1 MNPNHALALAALL
14 LHLLWLAWVALGWL
28 LTRRRPLLRWLHIAS
43 LIYGILIEIFRW
55 PCPLTLLE
63 VEFARRAGR
72 TAYREPFL
80 VHYLE
85 KIIYPDLP
93 EAVVTAGAV
102 AVCAGILLIYAWRYA
117 RRGESGW

>member
-1 MNPNHALALAALL
+1 MNPNYALAVAALL

-28 LTRRRPLLRWLHIAS
+28 ATRRRPLLRWLHIAS

-93 EAVVTAGAV
+93 EAMVTAGAV

>member
-1 MNPNHALALAALL
+1 MNANYAVALAALL
-14 LHLLWLAWVALGWL
+14 LHFLWLAWVALGWL
-28 LTRRRPLLRWLHIAS
+28 VTRRRPLLRWLHIAS

-55 PCPLTLLE
+55 PCPLTLVE

-85 KIIYPDLP
+85 KIVYPEMP
-93 EAVVTAGAV
+93 ETAVTVGAV
-102 AVCAGILLIYAWRYA
+102 AVCAGILLLYVRRYA
-117 RRGESGW
+117 RRDQSGW

>member
-1 MNPNHALALAALL
+1 MNPNHALAVAALL

-28 LTRRRPLLRWLHIAS
+28 ATRRRPLLRWLHIAS

-63 VEFARRAGR
+63 VEFSRRAGR

-93 EAVVTAGAV
+93 EAMVTAGAV

>member
-1 MNPNHALALAALL
+1 MNPNYALAVAALL

-28 LTRRRPLLRWLHIAS
+28 ATRRRPLLRWLHIAS

-93 EAVVTAGAV
+93 EAMVTAGAV

-117 RRGESGW
+117 RCGESGW

>member
-1 MNPNHALALAALL
+1 VNPNHALAVAALL

-28 LTRRRPLLRWLHIAS
+28 ATRRRPLLRWLHIAS

-93 EAVVTAGAV
+93 EAMVTAGAV

>member
-1 MNPNHALALAALL
+1 MNPNHALALAAFL

-28 LTRRRPLLRWLHIAS
+28 ATRRRPLLRWLHIAS

-93 EAVVTAGAV
+93 EAMVTAGAV